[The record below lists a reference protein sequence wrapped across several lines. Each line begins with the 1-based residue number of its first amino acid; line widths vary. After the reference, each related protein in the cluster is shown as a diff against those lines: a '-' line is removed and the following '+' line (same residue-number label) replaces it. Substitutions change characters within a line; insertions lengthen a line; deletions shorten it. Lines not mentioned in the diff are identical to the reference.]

1 MALLGIIRRWYIRDR
16 VSIREIARRL
26 DISRNTVRRYI
37 RSEAIEPSYASR
49 HSPSSLD
56 AYAPRLSA
64 WLSSELVK
72 SRKQRRTLKQ
82 MFLELRELGY
92 EGSYDR
98 VAAFSRHWKAGQLE
112 RVKSASKST
121 ASDLLFD
128 DEGYWDTSQA
138 WRGHQPVTNF
148 VDLIAQ
154 VLPSANSWNDEVCIW
169 GTAGENNIQ
178 VSYKDELVESV
189 AIRIDTRG
197 DALPMCLKVIH
208 LAKAMNCLLFLP
220 ASRSIIMQDAALLIG
235 ALLNSKAS
243 HPNTVSEN

>member
-16 VSIREIARRL
+16 ISIREIARRL

-37 RSEAIEPSYASR
+37 RSDAIEPSYPTR

-82 MFLELRELGY
+82 MFLDLRELGY

-98 VAAFSRHWKAGQLE
+98 VAAFSRQWKVGQME

-121 ASDLLFD
+121 I
-128 DEGYWDTSQA
+128 Y
-138 WRGHQPVTNF
+138 
-148 VDLIAQ
+148 
-154 VLPSANSWNDEVCIW
+154 
-169 GTAGENNIQ
+169 
-178 VSYKDELVESV
+178 
-189 AIRIDTRG
+189 
-197 DALPMCLKVIH
+197 
-208 LAKAMNCLLFLP
+208 
-220 ASRSIIMQDAALLIG
+220 
-235 ALLNSKAS
+235 
-243 HPNTVSEN
+243 